1 MKPMFKSLPQRE
13 VLSNE
18 YQNWEEFQIVKS
30 IQVNSYVE
38 MAVCQQRCLTLL
50 IDGILWFTLN
60 NLSDMGIKY

>member
-38 MAVCQQRCLTLL
+38 IAVCQQRCLTLL